1 MEAIEKV
8 SAEIEKVI
16 TKFSAIND
24 HSNKVLS
31 DEVVSLQML
40 KETLDERK
48 QRKQSSCD
56 LFPFDF

>member
-24 HSNKVLS
+24 HSSKVLS
-31 DEVVSLQML
+31 DEVVSLQIL
-40 KETLDERK
+40 KESLAERK
-48 QRKQSSCD
+48 HLKK
-56 LFPFDF
+56 FN